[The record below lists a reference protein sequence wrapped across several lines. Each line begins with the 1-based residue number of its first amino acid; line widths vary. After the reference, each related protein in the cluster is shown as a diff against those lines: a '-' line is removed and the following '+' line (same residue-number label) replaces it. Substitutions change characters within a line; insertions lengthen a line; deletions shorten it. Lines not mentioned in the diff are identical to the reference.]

1 MEQLDSPE
9 IMLFMQTEILSGSIF
24 ISTPEGRLL
33 DKLNGRI
40 TQGSDNQD
48 KFLKLTDVIIQHIN
62 GEQERSAL
70 VHVNKKTI
78 EMAATS
84 SANTGRGV
92 GGKPDPKPYPFVDKV
107 PVPIKITMPGY
118 GITGNMYRVNHQKVE
133 HVLLEN
139 SMFMPLTDADVTA
152 LTSGK
157 RWGVPF
163 LAVNKEQIL
172 SLYELNT
179 GDI

>member
-1 MEQLDSPE
+1 MEQIDSPE
-9 IMLFMQTEILSGSIF
+9 IMLFMQTEILNGSIF

-40 TQGSDNQD
+40 TQGSNNQD
-48 KFLKLTDVIIQHIN
+48 RFLKLTDVIVQHVS
-62 GEQERSAL
+62 GKQERSAL
-70 VHVNKKTI
+70 VHVNKKI
-78 EMAATS
+78 IQMAATS

-92 GGKPDPKPYPFVDKV
+92 GSKPDPKPYPFVDKV
-107 PVPIKITMPGY
+107 PVLVRIITLGY
-118 GITGNMYRVNHQKVE
+118 EITGNMYRISNQKVE
-133 HVLLEN
+133 HVLLES

-152 LTSGK
+152 LDGGK
-157 RWGVPF
+157 RWDVPF

-172 SLYELNT
+172 SLYELST